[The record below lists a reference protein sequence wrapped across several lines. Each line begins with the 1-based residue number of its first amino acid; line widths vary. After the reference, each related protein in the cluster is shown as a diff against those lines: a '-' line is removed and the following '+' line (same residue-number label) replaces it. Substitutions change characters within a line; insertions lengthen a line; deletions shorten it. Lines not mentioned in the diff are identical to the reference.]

1 MTNLIRAA
9 AFKGYTDLARELGAD
24 PADLLEKVN
33 IRQEELNNPDQL
45 VSATAFVSALQKAA
59 EATDHADFGLRLG
72 ERQDIDMLGPT
83 GILARQSQNIE
94 EAFGV
99 IARYVNLHNPGASVE
114 IQTYNDK
121 ALLVYDDMTPGF
133 PRNPQICDLAL
144 AIGTSAIRQF
154 AGPNW
159 NPKAVFFVH
168 KQPPD
173 TAIYKR
179 IFNAPLYFDQQI
191 YALEFDEN
199 TLKHSHA
206 ESDPELKRFFTRYIK
221 QLEAEYSANT
231 QSVVGQ
237 LIRSLLSS
245 GRCTEQH
252 IADIMQVN
260 RRTIQRRLKA
270 ENTSFKELLANIRI
284 KLAQQYL
291 RETNLSLADISNE
304 LGYSEPSAFM
314 RFFKQQ
320 TGLTPMNYRRN

>member
-9 AFKGYTDLARELGAD
+9 AFKGFIDLARELGGD
-24 PADLLEKVN
+24 PIDLLQKVN
-33 IRQEELNNPDQL
+33 IKQEELSNPDQL
-45 VSATAFVSALQKAA
+45 VSATAFVSALQMAA
-59 EATDHADFGLRLG
+59 ESTGHVDFGLRLG

-83 GILARQSQNIE
+83 GILARQSNTIE
-94 EAFGV
+94 EAFVV
-99 IARYVNLHNPGASVE
+99 ISRYVNLHNPGATIE

-121 ALLVYDDMTPGF
+121 ALLVYDDITLGF

-154 AGPNW
+154 ADAEW

-168 KQPPD
+168 KEPD
-173 TAIYKR
+173 DTSIYKR
-179 IFNAPLYFDQQI
+179 IFNAPMYFDQQL
-191 YALEFDEN
+191 YAVEFDRS
-199 TLKHSHA
+199 TLEIYHA
-206 ESDPELKRFFTRYIK
+206 EADPELKRFFTRYVK
-221 QLEAEYSANT
+221 QLEAEYASDT

-237 LIRSLLSS
+237 LIRSLLNS
-245 GRCTEQH
+245 GRCTEEH
-252 IADIMQVN
+252 IADIMQIN

-270 ENTSFKELLANIRI
+270 ENTSFKALLAGIRL

-291 RETNLSLADISNE
+291 RDTNLSLADISTE

-320 TGLTPMNYRRN
+320 TGLTPMGYRRS